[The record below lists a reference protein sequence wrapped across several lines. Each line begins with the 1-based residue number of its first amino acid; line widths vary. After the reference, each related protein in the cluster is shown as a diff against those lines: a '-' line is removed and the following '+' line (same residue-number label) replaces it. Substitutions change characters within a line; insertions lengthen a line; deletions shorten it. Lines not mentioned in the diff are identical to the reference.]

1 MSEILKVRDLSI
13 SFAVRDDSFLA
24 VDSISFDIQ
33 RNQTMALVGESG
45 SGKSVTA
52 MSILQ
57 LLPRPQASYSNNS
70 SILFDGKEVIDAPAK
85 ELIKIRGNIISMV
98 FQEPMT
104 SLNPYHRVGDQ
115 ITESI
120 ILHSKKS
127 KADANKEAKKLMTL
141 VEIDDVD
148 RRFSAYP
155 HELSGGQRQRIMIA
169 MALVNEPDLLIA
181 DEPTTAL
188 DVTIQAQILDLMTK
202 LQKELGMSI
211 LFITHDLGLVEKFSD
226 QVCVMKDGKIVEKGN
241 TLEVFKDPQH
251 DYTKKLLDAEPQPKD
266 KFSSNDS
273 VLLDIKNL
281 NVFYNIPSSNPFK
294 KDRFHAVKD
303 ISFSIKANS
312 TIGLV
317 GESGSGKSTLGR
329 AIANLI
335 PFEGSIIYDGKDISI
350 NSAQESKNL
359 KKDIQIVFQD
369 PYGSLSPRMTIGEI
383 VGEGLGVHFSYSK
396 EEKNQRIDKALN
408 DVGINPSQKS
418 KYPHEFSGGQRQR
431 IAIARSLIM
440 SPAFMI
446 LDEPTSAL
454 DRSIQIQV
462 IKLLKDLQDEY
473 SLTYLFI
480 SHDLKVIRSMS
491 DEIFVMKQGRIV
503 EAGSASEVFD
513 NPKEEYTRKLLN
525 AALSYASG

>member
-24 VDSISFDIQ
+24 VDNISFDIQ

-120 ILHSKKS
+120 ILHSSKS
-127 KADANKEAKKLMTL
+127 KADADKEAKKLMTL

-241 TLEVFKDPQH
+241 TLEVFK
-251 DYTKKLLDAEPQPKD
+251 
-266 KFSSNDS
+266 
-273 VLLDIKNL
+273 IL
-281 NVFYNIPSSNPFK
+281 NTITLK
-294 KDRFHAVKD
+294 
-303 ISFSIKANS
+303 SF
-312 TIGLV
+312 
-317 GESGSGKSTLGR
+317 
-329 AIANLI
+329 
-335 PFEGSIIYDGKDISI
+335 
-350 NSAQESKNL
+350 
-359 KKDIQIVFQD
+359 
-369 PYGSLSPRMTIGEI
+369 
-383 VGEGLGVHFSYSK
+383 
-396 EEKNQRIDKALN
+396 
-408 DVGINPSQKS
+408 
-418 KYPHEFSGGQRQR
+418 
-431 IAIARSLIM
+431 
-440 SPAFMI
+440 
-446 LDEPTSAL
+446 
-454 DRSIQIQV
+454 
-462 IKLLKDLQDEY
+462 
-473 SLTYLFI
+473 
-480 SHDLKVIRSMS
+480 
-491 DEIFVMKQGRIV
+491 
-503 EAGSASEVFD
+503 
-513 NPKEEYTRKLLN
+513 
-525 AALSYASG
+525 

>member
-13 SFAVRDDSFLA
+13 SFAVRDDYFLA
-24 VDSISFDIQ
+24 VDNISFDIQ

-335 PFEGSIIYDGKDISI
+335 PFEGSIIYNGKDISK

-396 EEKNQRIDKALN
+396 EEKNQRIDKVLN

>member
-1 MSEILKVRDLSI
+1 
-13 SFAVRDDSFLA
+13 
-24 VDSISFDIQ
+24 
-33 RNQTMALVGESG
+33 
-45 SGKSVTA
+45 
-52 MSILQ
+52 
-57 LLPRPQASYSNNS
+57 
-70 SILFDGKEVIDAPAK
+70 
-85 ELIKIRGNIISMV
+85 
-98 FQEPMT
+98 
-104 SLNPYHRVGDQ
+104 
-115 ITESI
+115 
-120 ILHSKKS
+120 
-127 KADANKEAKKLMTL
+127 
-141 VEIDDVD
+141 
-148 RRFSAYP
+148 
-155 HELSGGQRQRIMIA
+155 
-169 MALVNEPDLLIA
+169 

-241 TLEVFKDPQH
+241 TLEVFKNPQH

-266 KFSSNDS
+266 KFSSNDN
-273 VLLDIKNL
+273 VLLDIENL

-335 PFEGSIIYDGKDISI
+335 PFEGSIIYDGKDISK

-359 KKDIQIVFQD
+359 KKDIQIIFQD

-383 VGEGLGVHFSYSK
+383 IGEGLGVHFSYSR
-396 EEKNQRIDKALN
+396 EEKNQKIDKVLN

-503 EAGSASEVFD
+503 EAGSANEVFD